1 MQEDTVSLATES
13 KDMEEKLQLLKN
25 NMCKE
30 KAERG

>member
-1 MQEDTVSLATES
+1 MQEDTVSLATEN
-13 KDMEEKLQLLKN
+13 KDMEEKLQWLKN